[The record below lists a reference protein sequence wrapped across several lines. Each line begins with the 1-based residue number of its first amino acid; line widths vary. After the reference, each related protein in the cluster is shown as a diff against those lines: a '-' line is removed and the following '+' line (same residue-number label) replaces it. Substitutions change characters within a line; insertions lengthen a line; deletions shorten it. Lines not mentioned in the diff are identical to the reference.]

1 MKRTKPLTAVLSLLL
16 LLMANQ
22 AAALDDRQSVTDE
35 KAAVSEVPA
44 NPLPEESEMPCD
56 PDGMCSDP
64 CKYFGKTAVFAWK
77 GSGALLQY
85 KGKIQFLTEVRK
97 VAVRSIQHLTDVPG
111 GSERLD
117 FVSGKLRISLT
128 TTTISTTC
136 YDKDRRGRWR
146 SLDTCCF
153 AEQRLTLV
161 IHDGKQTTRLKTTAD
176 YGC

>member
-16 LLMANQ
+16 LLMASQ

-56 PDGMCSDP
+56 PNGMCSDP
-64 CKYFGKTAVFAWK
+64 CKYFGKTAVFTWK

-85 KGKIQFLTEVRK
+85 KGKIHVLTEVRK

-111 GSERLD
+111 GSERLRARPRSAPPVKGAIRVPSAARHSRWPSPSPTS
-117 FVSGKLRISLT
+117 FRPAGSGASGHATALAPLT
-128 TTTISTTC
+128 TSART
-136 YDKDRRGRWR
+136 
-146 SLDTCCF
+146 
-153 AEQRLTLV
+153 
-161 IHDGKQTTRLKTTAD
+161 
-176 YGC
+176 